1 MQVNTICNFI
11 TEKSTPVFYAG
22 TRRVGIPTQIS
33 GIIVENEAHFIV
45 FKLTG
50 IGLTL
55 KWDGKVK
62 NIESYIQYCFPLCR

>member
-1 MQVNTICNFI
+1 M
-11 TEKSTPVFYAG
+11 
-22 TRRVGIPTQIS
+22 S

-55 KWDGKVK
+55 KWDGQVK
-62 NIESYIQYCFPLCR
+62 DTQSYIQHCFSLHIYSFTGSAVSQHYVE

>member
-1 MQVNTICNFI
+1 MTCNFI
-11 TEKSTPVFYAG
+11 AAGNTPVLYVG
-22 TRRVGIPTQIS
+22 TRRVEIPTQMS

-50 IGLTL
+50 TGLTL

-62 NIESYIQYCFPLCR
+62 NVESYIQY